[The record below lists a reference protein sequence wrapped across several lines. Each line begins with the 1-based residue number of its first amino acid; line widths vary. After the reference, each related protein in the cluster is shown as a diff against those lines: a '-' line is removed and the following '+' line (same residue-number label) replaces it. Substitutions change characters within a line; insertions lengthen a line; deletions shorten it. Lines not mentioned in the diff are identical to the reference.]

1 MDIKS
6 IKSNAL
12 RFSVTGLAVTGL
24 TALLL
29 GPGAQWSKLQTVL
42 WQIEIKSYAAE
53 NSVENLQWYLGQ
65 EGYFYQ
71 MSNLLSTVCFVLAA
85 VAVAAGFLLALPRV
99 LAIGR
104 GFWGKLPLEVHLLV
118 GSILFSLC
126 PLAGSVEMDGAFTIW
141 NQSGMVDTISR
152 ITLLD
157 VGTSQ
162 MLALGLVAAA
172 IWCGL
177 FLLFQAGASLGM
189 GVRDGFGRYLRCRCL
204 CVRMVAGTLEGC
216 NSLMRK
222 LLAIDLHQPLEAN
235 LFRILLLNCVL
246 VVLFCSTWFF
256 GIAGAIIYSVVLF
269 FLLRR
274 YFGKLKISYDAL
286 LDGAARM
293 ADGNLSQPLEGEM
306 GLLNELRDEMNE
318 VQRGFARAVEEEVR
332 SRNMKTELITNVS
345 HDLKTPLTAIIT
357 YVDLLR
363 DPNLDPATRQSYVET
378 LDRKSQRLKRL
389 IEDLFEVSKAASG
402 NVVLEMQP
410 MDLTALLKQVQFEL
424 EDTTAASG
432 VDFRWNL
439 PAEKVPVVLDG
450 QRSCRIFENL
460 IGNIVKYAMPG
471 TRAYITLWVEDGMA
485 VTELK
490 NISATELP
498 EDAARLTQRFVR
510 GDAARSTEGSG
521 LGLAIAKSFT
531 ELQQGS
537 FVLETDGDLFRAKI
551 SFPVREEQPAE
562 QAEAN

>member
-6 IKSNAL
+6 IKSSAL
-12 RFSVTGLAVTGL
+12 RFSVTGLAVTAF

-42 WQIEIKSYAAE
+42 WQMEIEDYVAQNGSQDM
-53 NSVENLQWYLGQ
+53 QWYLGQ
-65 EGYFYQ
+65 EGYLYQ
-71 MSNLLSTVCFVLAA
+71 MSNLLTTVCVLMA
-85 VAVAAGFLLALPRV
+85 VVALAAGFLLALPRV

-104 GFWGKLPLEVHLLV
+104 GFWGKLPLEFHLLTTT
-118 GSILFSLC
+118 ILLSLC
-126 PLAGSVEMDGAFTIW
+126 PLAGSIEMDGAFTIW
-141 NQSGMVDTISR
+141 DQGGMVDTISR
-152 ITLLD
+152 LTLLD
-157 VGTSQ
+157 TGTSQ
-162 MLALGLVAAA
+162 MLALALVAAVL
-172 IWCGL
+172 WCSL
-177 FLLFQAGASLGM
+177 FFLFQAGASLGM

-216 NSLMRK
+216 NSLMHK
-222 LLAIDLHQPLEAN
+222 LLAIDLHQPLESN

-246 VVLFCSTWFF
+246 VVLFCCTWFF

-274 YFGKLKISYDAL
+274 YFGKLKVSYDAL
-286 LDGAARM
+286 LDGARRM
-293 ADGNLSQPLEGEM
+293 ADGNLSQPLEGDM
-306 GLLNELRDEMNE
+306 GLLNELRDEMNA
-318 VQRGFARAVEEEVR
+318 VQKGFARAVEQEVR

-363 DPNLDPATRQSYVET
+363 NPDLDPETRQKYVQT
-378 LDRKSQRLKRL
+378 LDHKSQRLKRL

-402 NVVLEMQP
+402 NVVLQMQP

-424 EDTTAASG
+424 EDSTAASG

-439 PAEKVPVVLDG
+439 PEEKVPVVLDG

-460 IGNIVKYAMPG
+460 IGNIIKYAMPG
-471 TRAYITLWVEDGMA
+471 TRAYITLKVQDGVA

-498 EDAARLTQRFVR
+498 EDASRLTERFVR
-510 GDAARSTEGSG
+510 GDASRSTEGSG

-537 FVLETDGDLFRAKI
+537 FVLETDGDLFRAKV
-551 SFPVREEQPAE
+551 SFPVRAEQPAPPPQE
-562 QAEAN
+562 

>member
-6 IKSNAL
+6 IKSSAL
-12 RFSVTGLAVTGL
+12 RFSVTGLAVTAF

-42 WQIEIKSYAAE
+42 WQME
-53 NSVENLQWYLGQ
+53 VEDYVAQNGSQDMQWYLGQ
-65 EGYFYQ
+65 EGYLYQ
-71 MSNLLSTVCFVLAA
+71 MSNLLTTVCVLTA
-85 VAVAAGFLLALPRV
+85 VVALAAGFLLALPRV

-104 GFWGKLPLEVHLLV
+104 GFWGKLPLEFHLLTTT
-118 GSILFSLC
+118 ILLSLC
-126 PLAGSVEMDGAFTIW
+126 PLAGSIEMDGAFTIW
-141 NQSGMVDTISR
+141 DQGGMVDTISR
-152 ITLLD
+152 LTLLD
-157 VGTSQ
+157 IGTSQ
-162 MLALGLVAAA
+162 MLALALVAAVL
-172 IWCGL
+172 WCSL

-216 NSLMRK
+216 NSLMHK
-222 LLAIDLHQPLEAN
+222 LLAIDLHQPLESN

-246 VVLFCSTWFF
+246 VVLFCCTWFF

-274 YFGKLKISYDAL
+274 YFGKLKVSYDAL
-286 LDGAARM
+286 LDGARRM
-293 ADGNLSQPLEGEM
+293 ADGNLSQPLEGDM
-306 GLLNELRDEMNE
+306 GLLNELRDEMNA
-318 VQRGFARAVEEEVR
+318 VQKGFARAVEQEVR

-363 DPNLDPATRQSYVET
+363 NPDLDPETRQKYVQT
-378 LDRKSQRLKRL
+378 LDHKSQRLKRL

-402 NVVLEMQP
+402 NVVLQMQP

-424 EDTTAASG
+424 EDSTAASG

-439 PAEKVPVVLDG
+439 PEEKVPVVLDG

-460 IGNIVKYAMPG
+460 IGNIIKYAMPG
-471 TRAYITLWVEDGMA
+471 TRAYITLKVQDGVA

-498 EDAARLTQRFVR
+498 EDASRLTERFVR
-510 GDAARSTEGSG
+510 GDASRSTEGSG

-537 FVLETDGDLFRAKI
+537 FVLETDGDLFRAKV
-551 SFPVREEQPAE
+551 SFPVRAEQPAPPPQE
-562 QAEAN
+562 